1 MKIYVMIMLCLFTL
15 GVNPAFAASVVLD
28 RDEFVQLLANVDLLK
43 QKLANADQQITLYI
57 KARDERDKIIAIQK
71 QQIGELESMIQD
83 HEAMGKTQEELIMAL
98 EQRFAQREQMD
109 WYQNVGLGV
118 LVIALCALALL
129 K

>member
-1 MKIYVMIMLCLFTL
+1 MIIIIMILIFIL

-43 QKLANADQQITLYI
+43 QKLANADQQIALYI

-71 QQIGELESMIQD
+71 QQIGELESMIRD
-83 HEAMGKTQEELIMAL
+83 YDAMGKTQEELIMAL